1 MNKFQV
7 IQPSAQLAPYVKQYW
22 FLTLDNIAP
31 SCQRLV
37 PLGCAALCIHRGNR
51 TYSSNKKDYLPQS
64 YFYGIVTSHT
74 DLTFSGY
81 IDFICIIF
89 QPTGTNALFKVP
101 LDELKDSYV
110 SLDELSDTKLLSLKQ
125 QLSATTDNSAC
136 TKLIE
141 QYLLHR
147 IYQINTYEDKRM
159 HTVIN
164 AICKGEN
171 NMNRL
176 AETAC
181 LSYKQFKR
189 IFWENVGTN
198 PKDYLRIMRFQK
210 LHHLLQIHADMTL
223 EQLASECDYYD
234 KSHLIKE
241 VKDFSGF
248 TPTELIET
256 CESIYSDYHS
266 LFRSAFIDLSYK

>member
-1 MNKFQV
+1 MNKFQI
-7 IQPSAQLAPYVKQYW
+7 IQPSAQLAPYIKQYW
-22 FLTLDNIAP
+22 FLTLDNLTS

-37 PLGCAALCIHRGNR
+37 PLGYSALCIHRGNR

-64 YFYGIVTSHT
+64 YFYGIATRHT

-89 QPTGTNALFKVP
+89 QPTGTSALFKIP
-101 LDELKDSYV
+101 LDELKDSYA
-110 SLDELSDTKLLSLKQ
+110 SLNDLNDAELLSLKQ
-125 QLSATTDNSAC
+125 QLKATTDNSVCAG
-136 TKLIE
+136 LIE

-147 IYQINTYEDKRM
+147 IYQINTYEDKRIN
-159 HTVIN
+159 TVIN

-171 NMNRL
+171 DINRL

-189 IFWENVGTN
+189 IFGKSVGTN
-198 PKDYLRIMRFQK
+198 PKDYLRIIRFQK

-223 EQLASECDYYD
+223 EQLAYECGYYD

-248 TPTELIET
+248 TPTELIEA
-256 CESIYSDYHS
+256 CEPIYSDYHS